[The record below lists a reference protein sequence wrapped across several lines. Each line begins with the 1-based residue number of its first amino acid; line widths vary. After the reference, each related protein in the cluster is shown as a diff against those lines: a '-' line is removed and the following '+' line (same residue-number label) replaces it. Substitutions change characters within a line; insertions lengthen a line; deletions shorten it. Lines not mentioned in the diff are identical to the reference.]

1 MTQLIRNERRIELC
15 FENKRFWDIRRWK
28 MPLTEEA
35 KGMQIEKNGN
45 ALTYKVINVEAR
57 NYKDYMY
64 YGPIPYNEK
73 LKWSELKQNQGW

>member
-1 MTQLIRNERRIELC
+1 
-15 FENKRFWDIRRWK
+15 